1 MANSNISSVSS
12 VNSSFQSLRKYADR
26 RIEKLRKQYEKT
38 IAENTYYKEPKVLK
52 IVILIVISLGVF
64 YWATLRRAD
73 LKYFDQFSSIAIKTS
88 MVEKIVLYVAY
99 LLAFYLLYKAVVLI
113 YCMKL
118 QRYSKR
124 IDKIEKTIIDRI
136 NGLNSSSIQKDLMS
150 AIYNN
155 SDYDFPVK
163 NDVGEMINEFYNDL
177 NKTNKKAYSIRRI
190 IRFAVTAIA
199 FLLLYIFDFRYWN
212 QNGSEAV
219 RFAPFILILSTAIL
233 THLFGFNLGE
243 YLGKLEKPL
252 GILAAAVS
260 CLFIMLGM
268 QKTMPGDFID
278 YNIPVINKCFIVVPA
293 VALIGIAVSVW
304 FSHYSLEIEKWQN
317 GFTVPMAYGDKDNGN
332 KMTMLIRGGIS
343 LVLAVSA
350 LLFALDLQEVQAGLI
365 VGLLWYLANPLLK
378 PRGSYIYTFFGR
390 GKCIGNEIILF
401 SLCIYLQLEVV
412 HMFDANWLVFVGLA
426 VVAHFASAFAASV
439 INNMII

>member
-1 MANSNISSVSS
+1 M
-12 VNSSFQSLRKYADR
+12 
-26 RIEKLRKQYEKT
+26 
-38 IAENTYYKEPKVLK
+38 P
-52 IVILIVISLGVF
+52 
-64 YWATLRRAD
+64 
-73 LKYFDQFSSIAIKTS
+73 
-88 MVEKIVLYVAY
+88 
-99 LLAFYLLYKAVVLI
+99 FYLLYKAVVLI

-190 IRFAVTAIA
+190 IRFVVTAIA

-233 THLFGFNLGE
+233 THLFEFNLGE
-243 YLGKLEKPL
+243 YLGKLAKPL

-401 SLCIYLQLEVV
+401 SLCIYLQLEAV